1 MITATPF
8 IEINGTEVPAS
19 LDAYQDEI
27 LALSGLS
34 MDWGFDDYFSETEPT
49 TLRFSLLDPT
59 GEWAI
64 NRTLTGAEVRI
75 GYRWG
80 SGGSDWRYI
89 FRGMITD
96 AVMSP
101 RSLGQEKNGRNGY
114 IIDLN
119 CIDRVGQLGNVL
131 FNYSIS
137 GSNIGTIA
145 LVNAIK
151 AAAGSLLDNITL
163 NSNLLKREEL
173 TNASALTVLQTLY
186 SGIGQKLCYDPHT
199 NTIEGRSAWATKTQG
214 FATLY
219 KSENGLAKVKKA
231 ASMYNMYPHTWI
243 DGGLLESGG
252 QLSKDLSK
260 AITDVSVVGYDV
272 NDVEHTQTRTV
283 NLPDASGIGKRTAAL
298 TTTTYAYS
306 STIADIVKNVAEYT
320 YGKWTIEDPVWDVNR
335 SGGFI
340 STAAAQYWLTPVYNY
355 GEVYLAGSALAQM
368 PDFYPLYRLAGGQ
381 ITYAD
386 GWKLALHLLPD
397 GYDLNF
403 RIPVTFDL
411 IETENTTPLTLA
423 DFDES
428 VRLSDFNN
436 IIKPYKETWT

>member
-8 IEINGTEVPAS
+8 IEINGAVVPAS
-19 LDAYQDEI
+19 LDQYQDEV

-34 MDWGFDDYFSETEPT
+34 MDWGFDDYFSETQPT

-80 SGGSDWRYI
+80 TGGSDWRYI

-96 AVMSP
+96 AAMSP
-101 RSLGQEKNGRNGY
+101 RNLGREKDARHGY
-114 IIDLN
+114 VIDLN

-131 FNYSIS
+131 LSYSIS

-151 AAAGSLLDNITL
+151 AAAGSLLADITL
-163 NSNLLKREEL
+163 NSNLLKRDEL
-173 TNASALTVLQTLY
+173 VNVSALDVLQTLY

-199 NTIEGRSAWATKTQG
+199 NTISGRTAWAVKSQI
-214 FATLY
+214 FMTLY
-219 KSENGLAKVKKA
+219 KAENGLAKVKKP
-231 ASMYNMYPHTWI
+231 ASLYNLHPHTWI
-243 DGGLLESGG
+243 DAGVLESGG

-260 AITDVSVVGYDV
+260 AITNVSVVGYDV
-272 NDVEHTQTRTV
+272 NDIEHTQTRTV
-283 NLPDASGIGKRTAAL
+283 SLPDASGIGKRTAAL

-306 STIADIVKNVAEYT
+306 STLADIVKNVAEYT
-320 YGKWTIEDPVWDVNR
+320 YGKWTIDDPVWDVER

-340 STAAAQYWLTPVYNY
+340 STAAAQYWLTPMYNY

-368 PDFYPLYRLAGGQ
+368 PNFVPLYRLAGGR
-381 ITYAD
+381 ISYDD
-386 GWKLALHLLPD
+386 GWQIALHLLPD
-397 GYDLNF
+397 GYDLAY
-403 RIPVTFDL
+403 RLPVTFDQ

-423 DFDES
+423 GFDES
-428 VRLSDFNN
+428 VRLADFDN
-436 IIKPYKETWT
+436 IIRPYKETWT